1 MARFMLRVIF
11 ASIALVCSLYK
22 VSAEASS
29 DSVNIVIAMDQ
40 SGSMFD
46 NNPSHNEIT
55 RDGLL
60 VFLSEY
66 ELKTC
71 VEVSMTY
78 FGWGVLQTKPVVT
91 AFKAAGAGG
100 HFAVDITTVNFVNLS
115 STITS
120 AGITSA
126 IALVG
131 ERQATENI
139 IILITDGIPDNSGAT
154 HIYSPQLVPSEIR
167 FAAITLGNSSVKKF
181 IRDNVL
187 RPDDQ
192 SFHVGNAREF
202 ERAFGTILDSLPVL
216 NTPCIG

>member
-11 ASIALVCSLYK
+11 TSIALVCSLQK
-22 VSAEASS
+22 VSAEAAK

-40 SGSMFD
+40 SGSMFE

-60 VFLSEY
+60 VFLSDY
-66 ELKTC
+66 ELRTC

-78 FGWGVLQTKPVVT
+78 FGWGVQQTKPVVA

-100 HFAVDITTVNFVNLS
+100 RFAVDITKVNFINLS

-120 AGITSA
+120 AGITNA
-126 IALVG
+126 LALVG
-131 ERQATENI
+131 EGQATENI
-139 IILITDGIPDNSGAT
+139 IILITDGLPDNSGVT
-154 HIYSPQLVPSEIR
+154 HIYSPQLVPNEIR
-167 FAAITLGNSSVKKF
+167 FAVITLGNDSVQQF
-181 IRDNVL
+181 MRDTVL

-192 SFHVGNAREF
+192 SFHVGSAREF

>member
-11 ASIALVCSLYK
+11 AAIALVCSLYK
-22 VSAEASS
+22 VSAEATS

-40 SGSMFD
+40 SGSMFE

-60 VFLSEY
+60 VFLSSY

-71 VEVSMTY
+71 VAVSMTY
-78 FGWGVLQTKPVVT
+78 FGWGVQQTKPVVA

-100 HFAVDITTVNFVNLS
+100 HFAVDITKVNFVNLS
-115 STITS
+115 STVTS
-120 AGITSA
+120 GGISRA
-126 IALVG
+126 IGLIG
-131 ERQATENI
+131 ERQATESI
-139 IILITDGIPDNSGAT
+139 IILVTDGLPDNSGAT
-154 HIYSPQLVPSEIR
+154 HIYSPELVPSEIR
-167 FAAITLGNSSVKKF
+167 FAVITLGTSSVMKF
-181 IRDNVL
+181 VRDNVL

-192 SFHVGNAREF
+192 SFQVGNAQEF